1 VTGDSAGNL
10 YGTTLL
16 GGEWNA
22 GVVYKLDPTGHET
35 VLHSF
40 PQNDGWACSPSPG
53 VIRDSEGNLYGTVPA
68 CLQSNA
74 AGLVY
79 KIDTA
84 NNWTVL
90 YSFTGGAD
98 GGSPKA
104 GVIRDSAGNLY
115 GTTASGGDSTACNG
129 YGCGVVYKLDAT
141 GHETVLYS
149 FKGGADGVGPGG
161 VIRDSAG
168 NLYGTTGS
176 GGTGNAGVVYKLD
189 KTGHETVLYS
199 FSSQTNGEYPSAV
212 IRDAAG
218 NLYGTAQCGGTSGSG
233 MVYNLGPSGN
243 LTVLYNGEYSS
254 AGVIRDSADN
264 LYGTTQYGGTAGL
277 GVVYKLD
284 PAGNETVLY
293 SFSGGADGGNP
304 EAGVIR
310 DPAGNFYGTTTI
322 GGTAGV
328 GVVYELDP
336 AGHETVLYSFTGGA
350 DGKNPDAGVIRDS
363 AGNLYGTTHNG
374 GTADAGV
381 VYTLDPAGQETVL
394 YSFSGGADGGNPD
407 AGVIRDSAGNLYG
420 TTDSGGEAGEGVVYK
435 LDPSGHETVLYS
447 FTGLGGAVRIEG
459 GVIRDSAGNLYGTTW
474 AGGPYNAG
482 VIFKLDPAGNYT
494 VLYAFSDAW
503 DGGYPH
509 GGVVR
514 DSAGNLYGTA
524 VNGGA
529 TAWCCGVV
537 FKLDTAGNYTVLHSF
552 SNGADGAF
560 PETGVI
566 RDSAGN
572 LYGTTSGG
580 GTAGAAGAGVVYEVD
595 ANGQETVL
603 YSFTGGADGGTPW
616 ASLIGGAAG
625 QLYGTTTV
633 GGKANSGAVCEI
645 KPATTAP

>member
-1 VTGDSAGNL
+1 MAQVLACATRSLKRGGVLWFACALAVLAMAPAQATEVVLHNFTPAPRGANPGAGLIRDSRGNLYGTTVSGGRGNAGVVYAVDATGHEAVLYRFMGGADGARPNSSVTGDSAGNL

-233 MVYNLGPSGN
+233 MVYKLGPSGN

-254 AGVIRDSADN
+254 AGVIRDSAGN

-277 GVVYKLD
+277 GVVYKL
-284 PAGNETVLY
+284 
-293 SFSGGADGGNP
+293 
-304 EAGVIR
+304 
-310 DPAGNFYGTTTI
+310 
-322 GGTAGV
+322 
-328 GVVYELDP
+328 
-336 AGHETVLYSFTGGA
+336 
-350 DGKNPDAGVIRDS
+350 
-363 AGNLYGTTHNG
+363 
-374 GTADAGV
+374 
-381 VYTLDPAGQETVL
+381 
-394 YSFSGGADGGNPD
+394 
-407 AGVIRDSAGNLYG
+407 
-420 TTDSGGEAGEGVVYK
+420 
-435 LDPSGHETVLYS
+435 
-447 FTGLGGAVRIEG
+447 
-459 GVIRDSAGNLYGTTW
+459 
-474 AGGPYNAG
+474 NA
-482 VIFKLDPAGNYT
+482 T
-494 VLYAFSDAW
+494 
-503 DGGYPH
+503 
-509 GGVVR
+509 
-514 DSAGNLYGTA
+514 
-524 VNGGA
+524 
-529 TAWCCGVV
+529 
-537 FKLDTAGNYTVLHSF
+537 
-552 SNGADGAF
+552 
-560 PETGVI
+560 
-566 RDSAGN
+566 
-572 LYGTTSGG
+572 
-580 GTAGAAGAGVVYEVD
+580 
-595 ANGQETVL
+595 
-603 YSFTGGADGGTPW
+603 
-616 ASLIGGAAG
+616 
-625 QLYGTTTV
+625 
-633 GGKANSGAVCEI
+633 
-645 KPATTAP
+645 